1 MIGHYLNLSC
11 LKDKGKINHGD
22 LALHM
27 VKCNFDV
34 RNSSKVSY
42 NEIESINTYLNLVLV
57 FFFLQ
62 FYFIYLLIKIL
73 YSASVSVK

>member
-1 MIGHYLNLSC
+1 MINHYLNLSC
-11 LKDKGKINHGD
+11 LKGKGKINHGD
-22 LALHM
+22 LTLNM

-57 FFFLQ
+57 FSFS
-62 FYFIYLLIKIL
+62 YFILFFY
-73 YSASVSVK
+73 

>member
-1 MIGHYLNLSC
+1 MISHYLNLSC
-11 LKDKGKINHGD
+11 LKGKGKINHGD
-22 LALHM
+22 LTLNM

-57 FFFLQ
+57 FSFS
-62 FYFIYLLIKIL
+62 YFILFFY
-73 YSASVSVK
+73 